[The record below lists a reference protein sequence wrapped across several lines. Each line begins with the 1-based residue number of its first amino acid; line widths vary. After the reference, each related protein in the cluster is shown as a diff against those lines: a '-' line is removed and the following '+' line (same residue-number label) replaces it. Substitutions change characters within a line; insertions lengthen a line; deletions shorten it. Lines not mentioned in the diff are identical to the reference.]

1 MNNTENELADIEHRI
16 EDIYDYQIDLV
27 QVEQKLI
34 DLEDRSRRTNLR
46 VDGVLGTPGEKWEDC
61 E

>member
-46 VDGVLGTPGEKWEDC
+46 VDVVLGTPGEKWEDC